1 MLIVPKNRQLHAQIE
16 ALEAEKKRLREQNQT
31 LLDSAIPRSRNQEAR
46 VGESAKEH
54 SPMAKRKT
62 RPMHDG
68 GQSSSTVSKHRPE
81 KKVSSIPAIHQ
92 RHHTESMKKAVVVED
107 SQDRGDMIE
116 DSQYPDLQRPLSPD
130 VLDPVNYMPKVIQDL
145 VAAPS
150 SPLTDPPPSDAQERF
165 EHSPTRPGR
174 VIEDSQAQ
182 GQASQELGN
191 HYETPSQRD
200 IWTISESTTKTK
212 SRSVERSV
220 VKTNQPFLGLPPQF
234 QGSNQVNS
242 PNGQT
247 KTQATQKPQG
257 ILKPAS
263 LKRTMSQQTQSESSQ
278 QTHKRQ
284 RVSSQAST
292 GKPHHGLARTS
303 PVKTA
308 KLSQRKT
315 KQSDKYADKFT
326 AELAKDKK

>member
-16 ALEAEKKRLREQNQT
+16 ALEADKKRLREQNQT
-31 LLDSAIPRSRNQEAR
+31 LLDSTIPRSRNQEAR

-54 SPMAKRKT
+54 SPTAKRKT
-62 RPMHDG
+62 RPMHGG
-68 GQSSSTVSKHRPE
+68 GQSSSTMSKNRPE
-81 KKVSSIPAIHQ
+81 KKVSSIPTIHQ
-92 RHHTESMKKAVVVED
+92 RHHAEYVKKAVVVED
-107 SQDRGDMIE
+107 SQDRGDIIE
-116 DSQYPDLQRPLSPD
+116 DSQFPDLQRPSSPD

-150 SPLTDPPPSDAQERF
+150 SPLTDPPSTPSNAREQVER
-165 EHSPTRPGR
+165 SPTRLGR
-174 VIEDSQAQ
+174 VIEESQAQ
-182 GQASQELGN
+182 GQASQELGT
-191 HYETPSQRD
+191 HYATPSQRN
-200 IWTISESTTKTK
+200 IWTISESKTKTK

-220 VKTNQPFLGLPPQF
+220 VKSNQPFLGLTPQF
-234 QGSNQVNS
+234 QASNQVNS
-242 PNGQT
+242 PNRQT
-247 KTQATQKPQG
+247 KMQATRKPQG
-257 ILKPAS
+257 ILKSAS

-292 GKPHHGLARTS
+292 GRSHHGLARTS

-315 KQSDKYADKFT
+315 KQS
-326 AELAKDKK
+326 ELCPLI